1 MSASLLESARA
12 AVAGLIS
19 LGRTRFELFGT
30 ELREEL
36 ARLATLLL
44 GGLTVVLL
52 AALAAGFG
60 AFAVILAVSEEH
72 RVLAACLVAGGFL
85 AAALLL
91 VWALARFAKAKQRAF
106 DATLAE
112 LSRDYE
118 AIKP

>member
-1 MSASLLESARA
+1 MSAGLLDSARA
-12 AVAGLIS
+12 VAAGLIS

-52 AALAAGFG
+52 AVLGIGFG
-60 AFAVILAVSEEH
+60 AFALVLAVGEEY
-72 RVLAACLVAGGFL
+72 RLLTACAVAAAFL
-85 AAALLL
+85 FAALLL
-91 VWALARFAKAKQRAF
+91 GWALARFAHAKQRAF
-106 DATLAE
+106 DATLTE
-112 LSRDYE
+112 LARDYD